1 MNIAI
6 VDDAQNEIDNLKS
19 ILMDYASIHQLD
31 IKLNCFPSA
40 EKLLADYRP
49 FQYTV
54 IFMDIYMEE
63 MTGIQAAEHIRSV
76 DSDTLLVFL
85 TTSMEHMPDAFRCHA
100 FDYIPKSA
108 GSEQIFRVMDDILKK
123 ITVSVPRLTFS
134 SDRKNY
140 SIPYGDIVAIRTSDH
155 YLEITERSG
164 TTYHPRMTFSSVSEL
179 LASDNRFLQIIR
191 GVLVNM
197 DYIINFKDGSC
208 YLEGD
213 IHLPI
218 NVRNKQKIEQI
229 WKNYVFNK
237 IRHESAERRSDV

>member
-6 VDDAQNEIDNLKS
+6 VDDAKEEIDNLKS

-31 IKLNCFPSA
+31 IKLHCFSSA
-40 EKLLADYRP
+40 EQLLEDYRS
-49 FQYTV
+49 FQYTA
-54 IFMDIYMEE
+54 IFMDIYMDQ
-63 MTGIQAAEHIRSV
+63 MTGIQAAEHIRSI
-76 DSDTLLVFL
+76 DSETLLIFL
-85 TTSMEHMPDAFRCHA
+85 TTSTEHMPDAFRCHA

-108 GSEQIFRVMDDILKK
+108 GSEHIFHAMDDIFKK
-123 ITVSVPRLTFS
+123 ITVTVPRLTFS
-134 SDRKNY
+134 SERQNY
-140 SIPYGDIVAIRTSDH
+140 SIPYNDIVAICTSDH
-155 YLEITERSG
+155 YLEITEKNG

-179 LASDNRFLQIIR
+179 LASDARFLQIIR

-218 NVRNKQKIEQI
+218 NVRNKKKIEQI

-237 IRHESAERRSDV
+237 IRHEGAERRTDV